1 MSTLTRALGKAMLK
15 SLNTYE
21 CLYGQVDRAAEKKSG
36 SHEGLR
42 KKLDES
48 YINLYSDW
56 KFYKDDTGLN
66 EADFN
71 KVNSDTNKPDII
83 HNDQWFQDLQE
94 KYFNLCDKS
103 DEALELPGDSTND
116 NAEQITE
123 SKVLETETKKKEE
136 QEKVKSD
143 LLLSQ
148 IEAESEAIKAA
159 VNKLEAD
166 VRDVSSGTLN
176 ATKALSMKV
185 CAKELGD
192 RMNVGLKS

>member
-103 DEALELPGDSTND
+103 DEALEL
-116 NAEQITE
+116 
-123 SKVLETETKKKEE
+123 
-136 QEKVKSD
+136 
-143 LLLSQ
+143 
-148 IEAESEAIKAA
+148 
-159 VNKLEAD
+159 NK
-166 VRDVSSGTLN
+166 
-176 ATKALSMKV
+176 
-185 CAKELGD
+185 
-192 RMNVGLKS
+192 